1 MTALPPGAA
10 VFEDE
15 QWHVVVLSLAE
26 SDEVFVARTPD
37 DVVIWILAGDFVML
51 YGVVDCRC
59 AAKEDDFGALG
70 ANTAHGR
77 TPTKRSPTGLASG
90 DS

>member
-1 MTALPPGAA
+1 MANSDDVSA
-10 VFEDE
+10 VT
-15 QWHVVVLSLAE
+15 VVVLGDAVYGIC
-26 SDEVFVARTPD
+26 DFAM
-37 DVVIWILAGDFVML
+37 VV
-51 YGVVDCRC
+51 YGAVDCRC
-59 AAKEDDFGALG
+59 ATKEDDFGALG

>member
-1 MTALPPGAA
+1 MPVAP
-10 VFEDE
+10 
-15 QWHVVVLSLAE
+15 VVD
-26 SDEVFVARTPD
+26 SDDVFVVTMLDA
-37 DVVIWILAGDFVML
+37 VVIWVLACDFVML
-51 YGVVDCRC
+51 YGAVDCRC
-59 AAKEDDFGALG
+59 SDKEDDFGALG

>member
-1 MTALPPGAA
+1 MLL
-10 VFEDE
+10 
-15 QWHVVVLSLAE
+15 VVLLLPVADSNEVLA
-26 SDEVFVARTPD
+26 VTTLD
-37 DVVIWILAGDFVML
+37 DVEIWGLACDFVML
-51 YGVVDCRC
+51 YGAVDCRC
-59 AAKEDDFGALG
+59 AAKDDDFGALG